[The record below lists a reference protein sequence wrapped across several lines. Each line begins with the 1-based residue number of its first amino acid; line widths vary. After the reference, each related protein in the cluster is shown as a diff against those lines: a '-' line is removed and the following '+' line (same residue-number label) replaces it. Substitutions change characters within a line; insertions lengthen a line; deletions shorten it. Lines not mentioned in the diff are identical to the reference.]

1 MDKPRSAIP
10 QSITIDHPRLN
21 VPQSSPI
28 DKPRLALPRP
38 AGNGASKTSIGQLIE
53 RGRVGVSAG
62 VAFLVN
68 RDALAHSDNAP
79 GDTLAL
85 RTGRAYENELRTGL
99 RVLLVALV
107 LGGGWM
113 ALMPLAGAV
122 VVPGNLV
129 VQSNVKTIQHPT
141 GGGLGEVARP
151 NNAPRQL
158 VVLLRRRRS
167 APPPRP

>member
-1 MDKPRSAIP
+1 MDKPRSAIA

-21 VPQSSPI
+21 IAPSAPIEKPQ
-28 DKPRLALPRP
+28 LALPRP
-38 AGNGASKTSIGQLIE
+38 AGNVTSKTSIGQLIE

-68 RDALAHSDNAP
+68 RDALANAP

-113 ALMPLAGAV
+113 ALMPLAYFIAHLLYG
-122 VVPGNLV
+122 
-129 VQSNVKTIQHPT
+129 I
-141 GGGLGEVARP
+141 GLGMTPVF
-151 NNAPRQL
+151 
-158 VVLLRRRRS
+158 VRRFSRKRDDHRMERAEALPQAS
-167 APPPRP
+167 ES